1 LTYSLVAFHPPKP
14 PCVAG
19 RVSKGVVLYPRLR
32 PFSCVKCHGIDLVGL
47 KQTQPPGATST
58 WAVVILRGKEVD
70 RLGTVEAPDQR
81 EAYLLAIEKF
91 NVPVERQNRLFVRR
105 LRSA

>member
-1 LTYSLVAFHPPKP
+1 MADCSSAFVAALKQPVSTGAMAPP
-14 PCVAG
+14 
-19 RVSKGVVLYPRLR
+19 
-32 PFSCVKCHGIDLVGL
+32 
-47 KQTQPPGATST
+47 QTQPPGAPGT
-58 WAVVILRGKEVD
+58 WAVVIRRGKEVD

-81 EAYLLAIEKF
+81 EAYRLAVENF

>member
-1 LTYSLVAFHPPKP
+1 MAP
-14 PCVAG
+14 
-19 RVSKGVVLYPRLR
+19 
-32 PFSCVKCHGIDLVGL
+32 
-47 KQTQPPGATST
+47 KQTQPPGPPST
-58 WAVVILRGKEVD
+58 WAVVTRCGKEVD

-81 EAYLLAIEKF
+81 EAYRLAIEKF

>member
-1 LTYSLVAFHPPKP
+1 MAPT
-14 PCVAG
+14 
-19 RVSKGVVLYPRLR
+19 
-32 PFSCVKCHGIDLVGL
+32 
-47 KQTQPPGATST
+47 QTQPPGPPST

-81 EAYLLAIEKF
+81 EAYRLAIEKF